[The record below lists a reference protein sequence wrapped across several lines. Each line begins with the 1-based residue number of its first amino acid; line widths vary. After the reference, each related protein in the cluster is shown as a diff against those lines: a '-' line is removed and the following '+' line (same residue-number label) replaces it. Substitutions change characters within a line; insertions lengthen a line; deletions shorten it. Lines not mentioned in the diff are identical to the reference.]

1 MDRKALDAVGE
12 VQRCRT
18 SDGDDEYTTIHN
30 YSRSLIHAL
39 VSFHSED
46 PEDCIS
52 EDAVV
57 EVNDGAVEQ
66 RLAHDR
72 EKLFLWHILLHEFL
86 NGPGGTFTGM
96 IPVSELQS
104 PLFETLKPEHTC
116 MHDMFE
122 FVKSLPVSIL
132 DGSDMLVSPTSK
144 VSIEGLKS
152 RMDWSL
158 STANPAQRTERF
170 ASICASERHVMK
182 KRVAIDSL
190 AIVMDELREWV
201 CDFDTAIDTFAS
213 MEDIVA
219 PHEPDVHEESCDIP
233 EDAGRKEDTIRDH
246 IHMIQCLD
254 TERYDKKRATSDLMG
269 ADLSSSLDLIDG
281 DLHVQCEHLCF
292 VLPLEWIQIMEESLQ
307 IVSSLID
314 WNTIGDEQ
322 RESLARYDFS
332 LMDESL
338 PFLQQVGSLS
348 NVPSILEE
356 CRRVCGT
363 ILHHGVI
370 ELHNKIVPSLRYLKA
385 LKPMLERV
393 LMQDPTMGLG
403 HPRVQVVKNTIMAY
417 TTLCNGSK
425 QLVCLEKPS
434 WNDLHE
440 ALSKLNVSVL
450 QLSWPLHREY
460 FSCNSS
466 RESSWLD
473 FDCFFL
479 PTDEDTLKS
488 VEHNREFLKLFQR
501 VIIFESD
508 PTCLYRMTEML
519 EEIRHIGVS
528 ICFINPDVS
537 DLSLK
542 LCVPE
547 QRIGLLQSAEV
558 HVPRNSCHQHE
569 QYQGMGSDAS
579 FDVMDHDHANIDFQF
594 HEIPLH
600 QQTSLGEGS
609 FVRNEVRP
617 AWMGPMA
624 SLPPEPF
631 FSPAPEQ
638 QSHKENIDLGYSFP
652 DVLDRN
658 FDVNPFEA
666 QQGLTQPG
674 LFDNYSYSGMDV
686 RNSQRNEIFQN
697 RRSLEEIDPLAM
709 YGSMQMG
716 YSPEMVGNFQTDAS
730 PLHLFSPSPSH
741 CQVRPTLYE
750 DPIHGYMNSPLEI
763 PFTPQRHQSPLVVQ
777 GPPCWDSS
785 PTPFMDMN
793 ARIHSSPVPTQIP
806 RVWSQPIN
814 AVQSFRHIEKMYDD
828 MRAQRPAR
836 RKLRRGEKFRKFT

>member
-1 MDRKALDAVGE
+1 MDRKALDAE
-12 VQRCRT
+12 VQEGRT
-18 SDGDDEYTTIHN
+18 SDGADEYTTIHN

-39 VSFHSED
+39 VSIHSKE

-52 EDAVV
+52 EDADV
-57 EVNDGAVEQ
+57 EVNDCAVEQ
-66 RLAHDR
+66 QPAHDR
-72 EKLFLWHILLHEFL
+72 EKLFLWQILLHEFL
-86 NGPGGTFTGM
+86 SGPGGNFTGM

-132 DGSDMLVSPTSK
+132 DGSDMLTSPTSK

-158 STANPAQRTERF
+158 STADPAQRTERF
-170 ASICASERHVMK
+170 ATICASERHVMK

-201 CDFDTAIDTFAS
+201 CDFDTAIDLFAS

-219 PHEPDVHEESCDIP
+219 PHEPEVHEGSHDIP

-254 TERYDKKRATSDLMG
+254 TERRDKKRATSDLMG

-281 DLHVQCEHLCF
+281 GLQEQCEHLCF
-292 VLPLEWIQIMEESLQ
+292 VLPLEWIQVMEESLK

-314 WNTIGDEQ
+314 WSTIGDEQ

-338 PFLQQVGSLS
+338 PFIQPVGSHS

-356 CRRVCGT
+356 GRRVCGT
-363 ILHHGVI
+363 ILHRGVI

-385 LKPMLERV
+385 LKPMFERV
-393 LMQDPTMGLG
+393 LMQDPTMGPG
-403 HPRVQVVKNTIMAY
+403 HPRVQVVKNTIIAY
-417 TTLCNGSK
+417 ATLCNGSK

-466 RESSWLD
+466 RESSWLN

-479 PTDEDTLKS
+479 SIDKDTLKS

-508 PTCLYRMTEML
+508 PTCLCRMTGML
-519 EEIRHIGVS
+519 EEIRRVGVS

-547 QRIGLLQSAEV
+547 QVTGLLQSAEV
-558 HVPRNSCHQHE
+558 SVPRNSCHQND
-569 QYQGMGSDAS
+569 QFQMIGSDAS
-579 FDVMDHDHANIDFQF
+579 FDVMDNDHENVDFRF

-609 FVRNEVRP
+609 FVRNEVPP
-617 AWMGPMA
+617 AWMAPMA
-624 SLPPEPF
+624 SLPQESF
-631 FSPAPEQ
+631 FSPALEQ
-638 QSHKENIDLGYSFP
+638 QSHKENIHLGYSFP
-652 DVLDRN
+652 ERLDRN
-658 FDVNPFEA
+658 FDMNPFDA

-674 LFDNYSYSGMDV
+674 LFENYSGMDV
-686 RNSQRNEIFQN
+686 RDSQRNERFQN

-709 YGSMQMG
+709 YGQMHIG
-716 YSPEMVGNFQTDAS
+716 YSPEMVGMHPNFQTDAS

-741 CQVRPTLYE
+741 CQVRPTLYD
-750 DPIHGYMNSPLEI
+750 DPVHGYMNSPLQI
-763 PFTPQRHQSPLVVQ
+763 PFTPQRHQSPLVAQ

-785 PTPFMDMN
+785 PTPFTDMN
-793 ARIHSSPVPTQIP
+793 ARRHISPVPTQTP
-806 RVWSQPIN
+806 RFWSQPMN

-828 MRAQRPAR
+828 MRAQRPVR